1 MPYARTLLAPLV
13 ALLALVSF
21 TPGLNAKEA
30 APTNWDGLV
39 QVKGK
44 MDLVFVLP
52 GADFRPYNK
61 VMLDRTEVAFK
72 KNWMR
77 DMNDSVGMSRRMS
90 DADAMKIMDAA
101 RSGFAD
107 IFEEAFREAGYQV
120 VTEPGPDVLRV
131 STGVLDLYINA
142 PAAIEP
148 VGVSRTYTANAGEAT
163 LVVEVRDSQTNALM
177 GRVIDRRETR
187 TSTGMQ
193 RSSSVMNKQDF
204 RDLFKSWARICA
216 KGLGA
221 LKAMSPVPTDI
232 EPNQKLGK

>member
-1 MPYARTLLAPLV
+1 MPYARSLLAPLA
-13 ALLALVSF
+13 ALLAFVSF
-21 TPGLNAKEA
+21 APAVGAKDA
-30 APTNWDGLV
+30 PPTNWDGLV

-44 MDLVFVLP
+44 MDLAFVLP
-52 GADFRPYNK
+52 GADFRPYGK

-77 DMNDSVGMSRRMS
+77 DMNDSVGTARRMS
-90 DADAMKIMDAA
+90 DADAMKIMEAA

-107 IFEEAFREAGYQV
+107 VFEEAFREAGYQV

-163 LVVEVRDSQTNALM
+163 LVVEARDSQTNALM

-187 TSTGMQ
+187 NSMGMQ

-204 RDLFKSWARICA
+204 RELFKSWARITA
-216 KGLGA
+216 KGLDS
-221 LKAMSPVPTDI
+221 LKAISPVPTNI
-232 EPNQKLGK
+232 QPNQKLGK